1 MGWYYKEPKL
11 TKCPGCG
18 TEFWRAKWSDKR
30 YCDPL
35 CTGARLTD
43 YDKKVLAD
51 YRALCTRY
59 SLAAHKTFEQIT
71 GHPWRYFY
79 YLTQRLEK
87 RKKTAKNRRKDKY
100 TRGRYST
107 ATKDRYIA
115 VIKRIVDD
123 IHAGKYA
130 VVLDR
135 ISLNA
140 VTRSLMRKNR
150 LVRRLSPGRP
160 ECPMKLVHC
169 AGGLYPGDCP
179 RHWREC
185 PLWSN

>member
-18 TEFWRAKWSDKR
+18 TEFWRVKWTDKR
-30 YCDPL
+30 HCNPL

-43 YDKKVLAD
+43 YDKKVLSD
-51 YRALCTRY
+51 YRAMCTRHHL
-59 SLAAHKTFEQIT
+59 SVPMTWQQLT
-71 GHPWRYFY
+71 GKPSRHFY
-79 YLTQRLEK
+79 YLTERL
-87 RKKTAKNRRKDKY
+87 NCGW
-100 TRGRYST
+100 GRFST
-107 ATKDRYIA
+107 ATKNRYIA

-123 IHAGKYA
+123 FNAGMYE
-130 VVLDR
+130 VTLDR
-135 ISLNA
+135 
-140 VTRSLMRKNR
+140 VTVDVLRKKPMLMNR
-150 LVRRLSPGRP
+150 LERRLSPGRP
-160 ECPMKLVHC
+160 ECPMKLSHC

>member
-18 TEFWRAKWSDKR
+18 TEFYRAKWSDKR
-30 YCDPL
+30 L
-35 CTGARLTD
+35 CNPACGGARLTD
-43 YDKKVLAD
+43 YDKKVLSD
-51 YRALCTRY
+51 YRSLCQRY
-59 SLAAHKTFEQIT
+59 HLSAHKTFQQLT

-79 YLTQRLEK
+79 YLTGRLDK
-87 RKKTAKNRRKDKY
+87 RKSGVE
-100 TRGRYST
+100 GRYST
-107 ATKDRYIA
+107 ATKNRYIA

-123 IHAGKYA
+123 IQAGKYE
-130 VVLDR
+130 VTLDR
-135 ISLNA
+135 ISLDPQ
-140 VTRSLMRKNR
+140 THTLQPRNR
-150 LVRRLSPGRP
+150 LERRLSPGRP